1 MNKLLLIAAMA
12 LSFNAVAG
20 QQVDYISV
28 NINAYSS
35 VTIPLDTIKNIK
47 GIKVCSRLNS
57 DSSNFLTIAE
67 LKDKY
72 NAGLWGDNI
81 SGNDCSNLERFG
93 DGLEYDG
100 VAKLKLSC
108 VSNGFNNT
116 PCIVKAYIYH

>member
-20 QQVDYISV
+20 QQVNYISV
-28 NINAYSS
+28 NINADSS

-47 GIKVCSRLNS
+47 GIKVCSRLHG
-57 DSSNFLTIAE
+57 DAINFLTIAE

-93 DGLEYDG
+93 DGLEHDG
-100 VAKLKLSC
+100 IAKLKLSC